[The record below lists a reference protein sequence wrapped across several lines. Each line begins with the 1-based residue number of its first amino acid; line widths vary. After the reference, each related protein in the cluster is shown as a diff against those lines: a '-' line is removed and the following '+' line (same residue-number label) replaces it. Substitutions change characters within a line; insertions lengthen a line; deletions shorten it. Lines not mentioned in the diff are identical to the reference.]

1 MLTPYRHV
9 LAVPGAL
16 AFALTGLVARLPI
29 SMLSLG
35 IVVLVSTRTGS
46 YRLAGSVAA
55 AYLVGNAAFAVIQ
68 GRMADRLGQS
78 TVLPWTV
85 LVFTGSLGLMMWSVE
100 AGWPSPLPQALAAI
114 GGASFPQI
122 GSCIRARWSHNV
134 PDKVKL
140 QTAFALEA
148 VLDDVVFVVGPILV
162 TVLATTI
169 DPAAG
174 LGTAIVAG
182 LVGSL
187 ALAAQRSTEPPAHR
201 NVPHKGAAVPM
212 GWSVLAPLVVT
223 AAALGVV
230 FGGVEVSAVAFAE
243 ELGSKAAS
251 GPLLAV
257 LALGSGLAGF
267 ATGTVEWRWSVQ
279 TRFRVGM
286 LALAV
291 ALLPLPFIDG
301 LALMGVGLFLVG
313 FAVAPTL
320 IAIMAWIEQ
329 TVPARRLTEGISMIT
344 TGLYVGLAPGAAAA
358 GEIIDRYGASP
369 SFWVPAAAAGAGA
382 VLAWATALGPATRP
396 RADVGV
402 ISRNETSRLYD
413 SQGSGLVTSWR
424 ECSPR
429 R

>member
-1 MLTPYRHV
+1 MLSPYRRV

-16 AFALTGLVARLPI
+16 AFSLTGLVARLPI

-55 AYLVGNAAFAVIQ
+55 AYLVGNAAFAVVQ

-78 TVLPWTV
+78 IVLPWTI
-85 LVFTGSLGLMMWSVE
+85 LVSTGALALTMWSVE
-100 AGWPSPLPQALAAI
+100 AGWPSPLPQAFAAV

-134 PDKVKL
+134 PDKAQL

-148 VLDDVVFVVGPILV
+148 VLDEVVFVVGPILV
-162 TVLATTI
+162 TTLATAV
-169 DPAAG
+169 DPVAG
-174 LGTAIVAG
+174 LGTAMAAG

-201 NVPHKGAAVPM
+201 NVPQVGPSVPM
-212 GWSVLAPLVVT
+212 GWRVLGPLVVT
-223 AAALGVV
+223 ATALGVV
-230 FGGVEVSAVAFAE
+230 FGGAEVSAVAFAE

-257 LALGSGLAGF
+257 LALGSLLAGVVS
-267 ATGTVEWRWSVQ
+267 GTIQWRSSIPM
-279 TRFRVGM
+279 RFRVGM

-291 ALLPLPFIDG
+291 ALVPLPFIDG
-301 LALMGVGLFLVG
+301 LVLMGAGMFLAG
-313 FAVAPTL
+313 FAVSPTL
-320 IAIMAWIEQ
+320 IAAVAWIEE
-329 TVPARRLTEGISMIT
+329 TVPARRLTEGISVIT

-358 GEIIDRYGASP
+358 GAIIDRYGASP
-369 SFWVPAAAAGAGA
+369 SFWVPVVAAGAGA
-382 VLAWATALGPATRP
+382 AVAWATALLPAARP
-396 RADVGV
+396 RARAVEKD
-402 ISRNETSRLYD
+402 EAED
-413 SQGSGLVTSWR
+413 
-424 ECSPR
+424 
-429 R
+429 